1 MHANRCPSSPFSA
14 AKTQQELITM
24 VKSGKLPPLPSHIS
38 PSLKAVIRA
47 MLNLN
52 VSGAHEYGPD
62 SAQPVRR
69 PSTKDILEMDEMK
82 LHRKLFMV
90 QNQ

>member
-1 MHANRCPSSPFSA
+1 
-14 AKTQQELITM
+14 M

-52 VSGAHEYGPD
+52 VSLQGRLSNAD
-62 SAQPVRR
+62 A
-69 PSTKDILEMDEMK
+69 
-82 LHRKLFMV
+82 
-90 QNQ
+90 